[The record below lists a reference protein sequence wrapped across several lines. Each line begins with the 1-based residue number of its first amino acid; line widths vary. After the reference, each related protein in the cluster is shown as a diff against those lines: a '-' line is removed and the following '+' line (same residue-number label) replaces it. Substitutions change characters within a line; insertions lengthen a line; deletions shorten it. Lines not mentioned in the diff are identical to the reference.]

1 MPEGPELKY
10 INLLLQNVINN
21 NIIDIKTY
29 NKPSVEKI
37 TGKILNVETKGKLTW
52 LELNNKY
59 IHIHLG
65 LTGWLY
71 IDDEPDNKKY
81 MIKTNKFK
89 IYLDNLA
96 TLCILNKEEHIK
108 KINKLGIDILTS
120 EFTLEY
126 FKNTLKKSKVMIAP
140 YLLKQEKFAGLGN
153 YIKNEAL
160 YLAKIHPKTKANEI
174 DDKKIEKLYEFIR
187 YVAFSVLATYIQNKL
202 NYFPKKLQVPYK
214 FKIYNRT
221 KDDKGNI
228 VKKEKISGRITY
240 FI

>member
-10 INLLLQNVINN
+10 INLLLQNVVGN

-52 LELNNKY
+52 LELNNIY

-140 YLLKQEKFAGLGN
+140 YLLKQDKFAGLGN

>member
-1 MPEGPELKY
+1 
-10 INLLLQNVINN
+10 
-21 NIIDIKTY
+21 
-29 NKPSVEKI
+29 
-37 TGKILNVETKGKLTW
+37 
-52 LELNNKY
+52 
-59 IHIHLG
+59 
-65 LTGWLY
+65 
-71 IDDEPDNKKY
+71 
-81 MIKTNKFK
+81 
-89 IYLDNLA
+89 
-96 TLCILNKEEHIK
+96 
-108 KINKLGIDILTS
+108 
-120 EFTLEY
+120 
-126 FKNTLKKSKVMIAP
+126 MIAP

>member
-10 INLLLQNVINN
+10 INLLLQNVVGN

-52 LELNNKY
+52 LELNNIY

-108 KINKLGIDILTS
+108 KINKLGIDILTP

>member
-10 INLLLQNVINN
+10 INLLLQNVVGN

-96 TLCILNKEEHIK
+96 TLCIVNKEEHIK
-108 KINKLGIDILTS
+108 KINKLGIDILTP

-174 DDKKIEKLYEFIR
+174 DDNKIEKLYEFIR
-187 YVAFSVLATYIQNKL
+187 YVAFSVLATYIQTKL
-202 NYFPKKLQVPYK
+202 KEFPKNLQVPYK

-221 KDDKGNI
+221 KDDNGNI
-228 VKKEKISGRITY
+228 VKKEKISGRISY
-240 FI
+240 YI

>member
-52 LELNNKY
+52 LELNNIY

-108 KINKLGIDILTS
+108 KINKLGVDILTS

-174 DDKKIEKLYEFIR
+174 DDNKIEKLYEFIR

-228 VKKEKISGRITY
+228 VKKEKISGRITFY
-240 FI
+240 I

>member
-10 INLLLQNVINN
+10 INLLLQNVVGN

-52 LELNNKY
+52 LELNNIY

>member
-52 LELNNKY
+52 LELNNIY